1 MIEMM
6 FYGYA
11 EMDGFVRVCEYVMYV
26 ISCDQMNYA
35 TSLGL
40 LSRCEFVA
48 HYNNERLKVTAS
60 TLFNHLIS
68 KRSNIRCTR

>member
-1 MIEMM
+1 MIEMT
-6 FYGYA
+6 FYVYVG
-11 EMDGFVRVCEYVMYV
+11 MDGFVRVCEYVMYV
-26 ISCDQMNYA
+26 ISCDQMKYA

-40 LSRCEFVA
+40 LSRSEFVA

-60 TLFNHLIS
+60 ALFNHLIS